1 MMINTKLMSMFEDSK
16 PMNDVTSIVTVNLDN
31 SSMIEL
37 LAEKLLME
45 FERMAPYASY
55 QPISDLTS
63 DDLVKYLKTLQF
75 MRVSRVSYSS
85 GKAYEPYKTI
95 ARYVNVPVLFYQL
108 LLCIGKAYDREFN
121 LEFKPAYNVPQ
132 EDLLSAEK
140 MEAISSI
147 FRQFEDSGMK
157 VVRGIPNSEEGEL
170 DFMAMSHVDDTVVSY
185 KRSHPVYGFLASFF
199 RQKELHKITGTM
211 SRVIYGYD
219 ADFRMMLDATI
230 DAIDGADLND

>member
-1 MMINTKLMSMFEDSK
+1 MVNTKLMSMFEDSK
-16 PMNDVTSIVTVNLDN
+16 TMNDVTSIVTVHLDN

-55 QPISDLTS
+55 QPTSDLTK
-63 DDLVKYLKTLQF
+63 DDLIKYLKTLQF
-75 MRVSRVSYSS
+75 MRVARVTHTS
-85 GKAYEPYKTI
+85 GKAFEPYKTI
-95 ARYVNVPVLFYQL
+95 ARYVNVPVLFYQVL
-108 LLCIGKAYDREFN
+108 ICIGKAYDREFN

-132 EDLLSAEK
+132 EDLLSAEE

-170 DFMAMSHVDDTVVSY
+170 DFMAMSHVGEAVVSY
-185 KRSHPVYGFLASFF
+185 RHSHPIYGFLASFI
-199 RQKELHKITGTM
+199 RQKELNEVTGMM
-211 SRVIYGYD
+211 SRVIYGYE
-219 ADFRMMLDATI
+219 ADYKMMLDAAI